1 MHVSKALN
9 LSVVVRFSGNCMQY
23 SKFRLTL
30 ATTTAPYVK
39 CVQFDLT
46 LLSLGVAVL
55 LVSSLLGTFDIQ
67 RTVHRDI
74 FL

>member
-1 MHVSKALN
+1 MQVNKTLN
-9 LSVVVRFSGNCMQY
+9 LSVLVRVSGNCMQY

-30 ATTTAPYVK
+30 AATTALYVK
-39 CVQFDLT
+39 CVQFQLT
-46 LLSLGVAVL
+46 LHSLGVTVL
-55 LVSSLLGTFDIQ
+55 LFSPLLDTFDIQ